1 MSYTIKKDDRWNRA
15 RSTESLYSKVSCLL
29 EEKRRKRISSFR
41 RRRSHF
47 SNMENMGLSATGEN
61 SHGFLPIVSLT
72 SVETK

>member
-1 MSYTIKKDDRWNRA
+1 MIGGIGLGAQKAYIQKFPACWKK
-15 RSTESLYSKVSCLL
+15 
-29 EEKRRKRISSFR
+29 KRRKRISSFR

>member
-1 MSYTIKKDDRWNRA
+1 MLAEIAGIGLGAQKAYIQKFRACWKK
-15 RSTESLYSKVSCLL
+15 K
-29 EEKRRKRISSFR
+29 EERNRISSFGR
-41 RRRSHF
+41 RRNHV